1 MKKITCLFLCVFLLL
16 PVLAAPVS
24 AYDFEVGQNWDSS
37 ILAGGIYDMYVWV
50 GDDADDYTYQ
60 WQADAGFGK
69 GHWFNLEDNADPY
82 GYSGTKTYH
91 LQLITPISNSYII
104 GTGWEDI
111 PFQCVVTHKATGATR
126 TSASMFM
133 KVFTSDNLSDVL
145 AEKGIEL
152 YDPYIQ
158 GAGRPTTTDDKT
170 YYSTVT
176 AGKQIS
182 LTCGYKPPQND
193 PFLER
198 SEIEGDIEVWVTE
211 DGKTVKK
218 DNSALYTP
226 YVIGKDAVT
235 IEYRLHYTLGIHDMG
250 YLDTKVLKLSTTAPD
265 IVGRGTAKQEMSLLK
280 EPYSQSQK
288 LVTIP
293 KGAEVMVH
301 TNSGSWYQV
310 SYRDYVG
317 YVAGSSLN
325 YEDYTPV
332 IDHVNVQIAEPL
344 AGNIPATSNTIT
356 PDSCF
361 ATSVEWLDL
370 TLDRFMESGER
381 FIKGHDYQLVIWASA
396 KPGYRFKLDGNDNM
410 LTTAT
415 INGNLPAYTSRA
427 YEQIIGKVIDIRYDF
442 YNVQETD
449 GRHTC
454 KPKLVERVEPSC
466 GKDGHEAYYKC
477 ACGLTYMDANAQYAV
492 NISTWGVIPAP
503 DHTPSDWR
511 ITQVYHYK
519 VCTTCGELLTEED
532 HKGGNATCL
541 EPGVCTVCGEAYLQT
556 TENHTPDTSKWIAR
570 GEMYHF
576 HKCILC
582 GAHCDI
588 EDHIWSPRQHP
599 VDASGHAYQCAGCM
613 GYDIIYPHTPG
624 PEATETDPQTCTE
637 CGYIITPAINHTHN
651 PTKVPAQE
659 ATCTQPGSVE
669 YYTCD
674 GCSDLF
680 ADEACTVKLSDIVI
694 EPTGHE
700 ASAVWSFDNDHH
712 WQVCSNCNMVLMPTT
727 GIHQNEN
734 GKCSTCDY
742 RFDGEENTPQQT
754 EPADPQKPADKKD
767 NGKKLGWPMAVMIGL
782 VTFGLAVTVTVIVL
796 KKKSKQ

>member
-1 MKKITCLFLCVFLLL
+1 MKRIICLFLCILFLL
-16 PVLAAPVS
+16 PMATS
-24 AYDFEVGQNWDSS
+24 AVYEFEVGQTWDSS
-37 ILAGGIYDMYVWV
+37 ILAGGIYDLYVWV

-60 WQADAGFGK
+60 WQVDVSLGK
-69 GHWFNLEDNADPY
+69 GSWMNLEDNADPY

-91 LQLITPISNSYII
+91 LQFITPISNSFVI

-111 PFQCVVTHKATGATR
+111 PFQCVVTHKATGVSR

-133 KVFTSDNLSDVL
+133 KVFTSDNLEDAL
-145 AEKGIEL
+145 KEKGIEL
-152 YDPYIQ
+152 YVPNIT
-158 GAGRPTTTDDKT
+158 GATKPTTTDDKT
-170 YYSTVT
+170 YYSTIT
-176 AGKQIS
+176 AGKQYT
-182 LTCGYKPPQND
+182 LAFGFKPPQND
-193 PFLER
+193 QFLER
-198 SEIEGDIEVWVTE
+198 SEIVGDVEVWVTE

-218 DNSALYTP
+218 ENGSIYTP
-226 YVIGKDAVT
+226 SVIGKDAVT
-235 IEYRLHYTLGIHDMG
+235 VEYKLHYKLGIHDMG
-250 YLDTKVLKLSTTAPD
+250 YLDSKVLKLSTNAPD

-280 EPYSQSQK
+280 EPYGQSQK

-317 YVAGSSLN
+317 YVAGSNLN
-325 YEDYTPV
+325 YEDYTPI

-361 ATSVEWLDL
+361 ATSVEWIDL
-370 TLDRFMESGER
+370 TLDRFMESGDR
-381 FIKGHDYQLVIWASA
+381 FIKGHNYQLVIWASA
-396 KPGYRFKLDGNDNM
+396 NPGYWFKLDANDNM

-415 INGNLPAYTSRA
+415 INGDLPAYTSRA
-427 YEQIIGKVIDIRYDF
+427 YEQVIGKVIDIRYDF
-442 YNVQETD
+442 VNVQET

-454 KPKLVERVEPSC
+454 KLKLVERVEPSC

-477 ACGLTYMDANAQYAV
+477 ACGLTYMDQKGKYPV
-492 NISTWGVIPAP
+492 NLSTWGVIPAL

-519 VCTTCGELLTEED
+519 VCTTCGEMLIDED

-541 EPGVCTVCGEAYLQT
+541 EPGVCTVCGEAYLQV

-576 HKCILC
+576 HKCTVC

-588 EDHIWSPRQHP
+588 EEHLWSPRQHP
-599 VDASGHAYQCAGCM
+599 VDASGHAYQCAHCM
-613 GYDIIYPHTPG
+613 GYDIIEPHTPG
-624 PEATETDPQTCTE
+624 PEATETAPQTCTE
-637 CGYIITPAINHTHN
+637 CGYIITPVINHTHN
-651 PTKVPAQE
+651 PVKVPAQE

-674 GCSDLF
+674 GCSDWF
-680 ADEACTVKLSDIVI
+680 ADKECTVKLTDIMLA
-694 EPTGHE
+694 PTGHE
-700 ASAVWSFDNDHH
+700 ASAIWSFDKDHH
-712 WQVCSNCNMVLMPTT
+712 WQVCNNCNIVLIHTT
-727 GIHQNEN
+727 GNHQNEN
-734 GKCSTCDY
+734 GKCSVCGY
-742 RFDGEENTPQQT
+742 SSDGETDIPQQT
-754 EPADPQKPADKKD
+754 EPADPQKPIDKPNAEKT
-767 NGKKLGWPMAVMIGL
+767 LGWPIAVMIGL
-782 VTFGLAVTVTVIVL
+782 VAFGLSVTVTVIIM
-796 KKKSKQ
+796 KKKSKR